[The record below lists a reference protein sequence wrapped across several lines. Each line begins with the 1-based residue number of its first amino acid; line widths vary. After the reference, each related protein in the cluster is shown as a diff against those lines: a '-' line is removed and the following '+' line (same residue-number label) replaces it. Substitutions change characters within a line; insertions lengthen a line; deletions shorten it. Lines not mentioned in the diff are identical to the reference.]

1 MKGSFGH
8 NLLPLCSSPGLPAL
22 RRRPVYFPESQP
34 VLLGGKCCTPG
45 RAELQILQQDRA
57 KNKASARK
65 DGGPVLGT
73 FTATSPELQS
83 TFAGPFAAGE
93 FGMAQRDREM
103 SFQDLQP
110 QLVLTDPRLGA
121 NSSPVS
127 GLGQELPGMKIRG
140 WCRPKMVLW
149 ETQGEEIQTFPFSS
163 ETSCN

>member
-1 MKGSFGH
+1 MVTNF
-8 NLLPLCSSPGLPAL
+8 SPRAAARDSQLQ

-34 VLLGGKCCTPG
+34 VLLGGKCCTQG
-45 RAELQILQQDRA
+45 RAELRILRQDRA

-73 FTATSPELQS
+73 FTATSLELQS
-83 TFAGPFAAGE
+83 TSAGPFAAGE
-93 FGMAQRDREM
+93 FGIAQRDREL

-110 QLVLTDPRLGA
+110 QLVLTNQRLGA
-121 NSSPVS
+121 NSTPVS

-140 WCRPKMVLW
+140 WCCPKMVLR
-149 ETQGEEIQTFPFSS
+149 ETQDEQIQTLPSSS